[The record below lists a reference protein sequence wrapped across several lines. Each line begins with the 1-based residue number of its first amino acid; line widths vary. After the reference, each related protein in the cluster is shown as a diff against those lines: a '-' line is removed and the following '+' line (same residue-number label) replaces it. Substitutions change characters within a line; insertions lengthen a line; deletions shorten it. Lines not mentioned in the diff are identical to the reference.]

1 MSKKAVASG
10 KAAEFSVKLS
20 ARGVAR
26 LQARHPWVYRS
37 DVIEANDPPP
47 GSVVRV
53 LDQRGKFLGTA
64 LYSSSSQIAI
74 RMISHGSVAD
84 LGALVAERIRAA
96 IAYRKENELVSNT
109 DAYRIVFSEADFLPG
124 LIVDRYNDVLSLQI
138 LTQAMD
144 SAAVREAIVQ
154 TLVSPLV
161 WGRASSPVQAEQ
173 SSADAG
179 GRSDSGFAVADL
191 APTAVVE
198 RVDPR
203 IRELE
208 QLPPLASA
216 LLWGEKSSTEVTMNG
231 VRFHYDGLE
240 GQKTGAFLDQRE
252 NYAAAARYAH
262 GEALDA
268 FCYQGGFALHFAL
281 ALHPAAKCSSV
292 TGVDSSRPALEMAEK
307 NAALNGRELE
317 WIEANAFDLLREY
330 AAANRRYDTIVLDP
344 PAFAKTKRD
353 LEKALRGYKELNL
366 RAMKMLRPGGI
377 LVACSC
383 SFHVGVADF
392 LGVAADAARDAHKDL
407 RVLESRGAAKDHP
420 MLLNVPETS
429 YLKCLILSVSN

>member
-1 MSKKAVASG
+1 MPKKGAVS
-10 KAAEFSVKLS
+10 AEHAKPSVKLS
-20 ARGVAR
+20 TRGATR
-26 LQARHPWVYRS
+26 LQGRHPWVYRS
-37 DVIEANDPPP
+37 DVTEEKDVPP
-47 GSVVRV
+47 GAVVRV
-53 LDQRGKFLGTA
+53 LDPRGKFLGTA

-84 LGALVAERIRAA
+84 LPALVAERIRDA
-96 IAYRKENELVSNT
+96 IAYRKDLVRNT

-124 LIVDRYNDVLSLQI
+124 LIIDRYNDVISLQI

-144 SAAVREAIVQ
+144 AAPVRESILQ
-154 TLVSPLV
+154 TLCDELQP
-161 WGRASSPVQAEQ
+161 
-173 SSADAG
+173 AG
-179 GRSDSGFAVADL
+179 I
-191 APTAVVE
+191 VE
-198 RVDPR
+198 RVDAR
-203 IRELE
+203 IREIE
-208 QLPPLASA
+208 QLPPLQSA
-216 LLWGEKSSTEVTMNG
+216 LLWGEKSSAVIMMNGGTMNGGTRNGATRDSEANAEAANGAETSG

-252 NYAAAARYAH
+252 NYAAAAEYAH

-268 FCYQGGFALHFAL
+268 FCYQGGFALHL
-281 ALHPAAKCSSV
+281 AAKCSSV

-307 NAALNGRELE
+307 NALLNGRELE

-330 AAANRRYDTIVLDP
+330 AAAGRRYDTVVLDP

-353 LEKALRGYKELNL
+353 LEKALGGYKELNL

-377 LVACSC
+377 LVTCSC
-383 SFHVGVADF
+383 SFHVTAADF
-392 LGVAADAARDAHKDL
+392 LGVVANAAQDTHKSL
-407 RVLESRGAAKDHP
+407 RVVENRGAAKDHP